1 MLRIEP
7 AGAVLA
13 PGARSSLTGGDG
25 WFRPEAVSHLFTQQL
40 KNRRFAVLACPPQRL
55 RQPPI
60 ALLSDSRH
68 SDFCH
73 SVYDINGF
81 FLPTASDPD

>member
-25 WFRPEAVSHLFTQQL
+25 WFRPKADIHEVTEEQGAAHFCSDNAEFS
-40 KNRRFAVLACPPQRL
+40 RRFSGRL
-55 RQPPI
+55 E
-60 ALLSDSRH
+60 
-68 SDFCH
+68 
-73 SVYDINGF
+73 
-81 FLPTASDPD
+81 

>member
-1 MLRIEP
+1 MRDWVEGSCVWRLLLVWISP
-7 AGAVLA
+7 IW
-13 PGARSSLTGGDG
+13 TGRK
-25 WFRPEAVSHLFTQQL
+25 RPEAVSHLFTQQL